1 MIHYFAYGSNLY
13 PMPLSERVFSAN
25 LIGGVELENYLLA
38 FLACRLIQNKS
49 NF

>member
-13 PMPLSERVFSAN
+13 PMRLSERVSSAN

-38 FLACRLIQNKS
+38 FLACRLIQN
-49 NF
+49 